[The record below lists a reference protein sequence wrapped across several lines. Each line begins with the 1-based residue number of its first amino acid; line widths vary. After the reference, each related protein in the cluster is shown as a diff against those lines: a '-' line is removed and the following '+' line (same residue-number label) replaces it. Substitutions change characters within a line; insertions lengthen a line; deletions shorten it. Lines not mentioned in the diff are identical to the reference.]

1 LADIIYAI
9 IAFACGIS
17 SQPIESV
24 CVASCPHD
32 GCEIALHTKRNRRSL
47 IALTSDFLGIFTAWF
62 CVPFAV
68 GLVVFPMM
76 MDFFADRIFPEQLK
90 KD

>member
-1 LADIIYAI
+1 
-9 IAFACGIS
+9 
-17 SQPIESV
+17 
-24 CVASCPHD
+24 
-32 GCEIALHTKRNRRSL
+32 
-47 IALTSDFLGIFTAWF
+47 
-62 CVPFAV
+62 VPFDV